1 MGEDKTDPDG
11 LGDYT
16 YQWQISNDGIVW
28 SERDIDDLTYKI
40 TTNDEGKSYRA
51 VIKYKDDQG
60 FSEEVITSVVK
71 IPLKDDG
78 DATFSISGDISLG
91 DELKINTDEED
102 PDGTGELNY
111 QWQSSLNDV
120 DWNDLSISEK
130 YTIKQNDIDSK
141 FRAIITYTDDDGFK
155 EEVTTSSSIFLTNDG
170 SATYSIDGEAEIDKS
185 LSVKSV
191 KSDPDGDGR
200 LSYLWEISSDGG
212 ENWDSISRKSTLK
225 IGAADE
231 FSVVRAVISY
241 EDGQGFEE
249 EIITENFN
257 IPYFNDGSASF
268 QISGKAEISEVLS
281 IKETKIDPDG
291 TGDIEIT
298 WQVSDGEENWKD
310 LTSESSYEI
319 KAIDLG
325 KKIRAKI
332 NYEDQQG
339 FNEEVILSPTEK
351 ITNKKISKLQ
361 TFKNSNQ
368 TIIDLDFS
376 EKSYIDGL
384 LNNEKGN
391 PIKWSTD
398 STYGDEDS
406 SCILYTSPSPRDPM

>member
-1 MGEDKTDPDG
+1 MGEEKTDPDG
-11 LGDYT
+11 LSDYT

-170 SATYSIDGEAEIDKS
+170 LS
-185 LSVKSV
+185 L
-191 KSDPDGDGR
+191 
-200 LSYLWEISSDGG
+200 IH
-212 ENWDSISRKSTLK
+212 I
-225 IGAADE
+225 
-231 FSVVRAVISY
+231 
-241 EDGQGFEE
+241 
-249 EIITENFN
+249 
-257 IPYFNDGSASF
+257 
-268 QISGKAEISEVLS
+268 
-281 IKETKIDPDG
+281 
-291 TGDIEIT
+291 
-298 WQVSDGEENWKD
+298 
-310 LTSESSYEI
+310 
-319 KAIDLG
+319 
-325 KKIRAKI
+325 
-332 NYEDQQG
+332 
-339 FNEEVILSPTEK
+339 
-351 ITNKKISKLQ
+351 
-361 TFKNSNQ
+361 
-368 TIIDLDFS
+368 
-376 EKSYIDGL
+376 
-384 LNNEKGN
+384 
-391 PIKWSTD
+391 
-398 STYGDEDS
+398 
-406 SCILYTSPSPRDPM
+406 